1 MAPTTSDASAST
13 LSMKLLVDTK
23 AQRVLYAEAGKD
35 VVDFLFSLL
44 TLPVGTVVKI
54 LSKDAMAGS
63 VGNLYGSVEKLD
75 ETYVRSAGVK
85 AALLSPTGGC
95 AGKLLQLP
103 EAPQPPR
110 TQLYRCDERGY
121 TKCFDTVS
129 RSYGTPCQ
137 HCCDGRMTVPV
148 QIVGSTTG
156 SGDDAAANA
165 AAALAGAGFVQGI
178 VTYTVMDD
186 LKVAPMSTISG
197 ITLLNTFGVTD
208 IGTLQEKTVP
218 LGYEE
223 VTIYTVRDFSSF
235 SLLFPPN
242 AVHSNDV
249 LLQGLEI
256 LRVALQSKTVLTDVF
271 LGMKRK
277 A

>member
-35 VVDFLFSLL
+35 VVNFLFSLL

-95 AGKLLQLP
+95 AGGKLLQLP

-110 TQLYRCDERGY
+110 TQLYRCDRHNYSQCYDIMSWSSGY
-121 TKCFDTVS
+121 
-129 RSYGTPCQ
+129 PCQ
-137 HCCDGRMTVPV
+137 QRYCGGKMTVPV
-148 QIVGSTTG
+148 QIVGPTTG
-156 SGDDAAANA
+156 SGDDEAAT
-165 AAALAGAGFVQGI
+165 AGFVQGV

-186 LKVAPMSTISG
+186 LKVAPTSTISG
-197 ITLLNTFGVTD
+197 IALLINTFGITD
-208 IGTLQEKTVP
+208 IGTLREKTVQ
-218 LGYEE
+218 LGYDE
-223 VTIYTVRDFSSF
+223 VTMMCQCTQI
-235 SLLFPPN
+235 
-242 AVHSNDV
+242 
-249 LLQGLEI
+249 
-256 LRVALQSKTVLTDVF
+256 
-271 LGMKRK
+271 
-277 A
+277 